1 MALRPRSA
9 LFRETDSSALP
20 LRYVHLLPPIGGR
33 KGKRANETNSTRFTM
48 DFTRVDIIGLS
59 TSPSSGG
66 AYALVLGEVEGNRR
80 LPIII
85 GAFEAQAIALELE
98 KIQPPRPMT
107 HDLLR
112 DTFEAVDVEVTEVV
126 IDELREGTFFA
137 KIRYRH
143 DGEEHQLDSRPSD
156 AVALAVRV
164 DAPIF
169 VAPMVLDEAGI
180 VAEDESD
187 ISSLAEQAEETT
199 GTEEDEPSGT
209 ELEQMQ
215 QKLEEAVEEEDYE
228 RAAELRDEIQRLEQ
242 ERQQNQN

>member
-1 MALRPRSA
+1 
-9 LFRETDSSALP
+9 
-20 LRYVHLLPPIGGR
+20 
-33 KGKRANETNSTRFTM
+33 M

-112 DTFEAVDVEVTEVV
+112 DTFEAVEVEVTEVV

-143 DGEEHQLDSRPSD
+143 DGEEQQLDSRPSD

-187 ISSLAEQAEETT
+187 ISSLAEQAEETSV
-199 GTEEDEPSGT
+199 EEEEMGGT
-209 ELEQMQ
+209 ELEKKQK
-215 QKLEEAVEEEDYE
+215 KLEKAVEEENYE
-228 RAAELRDEIQRLEQ
+228 RAAELRDEIQRLEKEQ
-242 ERQQNQN
+242 QQNQN

>member
-1 MALRPRSA
+1 
-9 LFRETDSSALP
+9 
-20 LRYVHLLPPIGGR
+20 
-33 KGKRANETNSTRFTM
+33 M
-48 DFTRVDIIGLS
+48 DLTRVDIIGLS

-143 DGEEHQLDSRPSD
+143 NGEEHQLDSRPSD

-187 ISSLAEQAEETT
+187 ISSLAEQAEETSSS
-199 GTEEDEPSGT
+199 EEEEGT

-215 QKLEEAVEEEDYE
+215 KQLEEAVEEEDYE

-242 ERQQNQN
+242 EQQQNQN

>member
-1 MALRPRSA
+1 MN
-9 LFRETDSSALP
+9 F
-20 LRYVHLLPPIGGR
+20 IQ
-33 KGKRANETNSTRFTM
+33 
-48 DFTRVDIIGLS
+48 VDIIGLS

-66 AYALVLGEVEGNRR
+66 AYALVLGEIDGNRR

-112 DTFEAVDVEVTEVV
+112 DTFEAIEIDVFEVV

-137 KIRYRH
+137 KVRYRH
-143 DGEEHQLDSRPSD
+143 NGEERQLDSRPSD

-169 VAPMVLDEAGI
+169 VAPEVLDEAGI
-180 VAEDESD
+180 AADEEDVSA
-187 ISSLAEQAEETT
+187 LAEAEAAREEEEET
-199 GTEEDEPSGT
+199 GPVSRLQRMEQ
-209 ELEQMQ
+209 ELE
-215 QKLEEAVEEEDYE
+215 KAVEEEDYE
-228 RAAELRDEIQRLEQ
+228 KAAELRDEIEALKRD
-242 ERQQNQN
+242 QNQN

>member
-1 MALRPRSA
+1 
-9 LFRETDSSALP
+9 
-20 LRYVHLLPPIGGR
+20 
-33 KGKRANETNSTRFTM
+33 M

-126 IDELREGTFFA
+126 IDELREGTF
-137 KIRYRH
+137 
-143 DGEEHQLDSRPSD
+143 LDSRPSD

-187 ISSLAEQAEETT
+187 ISSLAEQAEETS
-199 GTEEDEPSGT
+199 GAEEEEMSGT
-209 ELEQMQ
+209 ELEKMQ
-215 QKLEEAVEEEDYE
+215 KKLEKAVEKENYE
-228 RAAELRDEIQRLEQ
+228 RAAELRDEIQRLEREQ
-242 ERQQNQN
+242 QQNQN

>member
-1 MALRPRSA
+1 
-9 LFRETDSSALP
+9 
-20 LRYVHLLPPIGGR
+20 
-33 KGKRANETNSTRFTM
+33 M

-112 DTFEAVDVEVTEVV
+112 DTFGELEVEVTEVV

-143 DGEEHQLDSRPSD
+143 NGDEHQLDSRPSD

-169 VAPMVLDEAGI
+169 VAPMVLEEAGI
-180 VAEDESD
+180 VAEDESG
-187 ISSLAEQAEETT
+187 ISSITQQAEEASA
-199 GTEEDEPSGT
+199 GGEEEEASGGT
-209 ELEQMQ
+209 ELERMQ
-215 QKLEEAVEEEDYE
+215 KQLEEAVEKEDYE
-228 RAAELRDEIQRLEQ
+228 RAAELRDEIERLQKEQ
-242 ERQQNQN
+242 EQNQN

>member
-1 MALRPRSA
+1 
-9 LFRETDSSALP
+9 
-20 LRYVHLLPPIGGR
+20 
-33 KGKRANETNSTRFTM
+33 M

-112 DTFEAVDVEVTEVV
+112 DTFEELEVDVTEVV

-143 DGEEHQLDSRPSD
+143 NGDEHQLDSRPSD

-164 DAPIF
+164 DAPIY

-180 VAEDESD
+180 VAEDESG
-187 ISSLAEQAEETT
+187 ISSITQQAEEASA
-199 GTEEDEPSGT
+199 GGAEEEEPAGT
-209 ELEQMQ
+209 ELERKQ
-215 QKLEEAVEEEDYE
+215 QQLEKAVEEEDYE
-228 RAAELRDEIQRLEQ
+228 RAAELRDEIEQLQQEEEQ
-242 ERQQNQN
+242 EQNKN